1 MASLDVITFLLH
13 RACVGLIEKTVVST
27 RNNYRHKFC
36 RTCFD
41 PIIPIFTENTMST
54 LSWHYLRFKSVS
66 HHFVG
71 TLLLNM
77 FTY

>member
-54 LSWHYLRFKSVS
+54 LS
-66 HHFVG
+66 
-71 TLLLNM
+71 
-77 FTY
+77 